1 MEIRG
6 HVDNSIA
13 NLAAGN
19 EAAREA
25 IEDAPLLDSQSSAM
39 TALLAMMQRAASS
52 DTTILLTG
60 ESGTGKTLL
69 ARQMHLWSPRRA
81 KPFVIFNCATLS
93 QQSLEREILA
103 EAVTALPM
111 GARRYREPLDG
122 AEGGT
127 VFLED
132 ISELTTALQLTL
144 VRFVEDRTLASAEGE
159 KTVDVRIIAATSRD
173 LLSHVAKHRF
183 REDLFYSLNIISL
196 RVPALRERPADILPL
211 ARRMLA
217 AAAFRYRRG
226 ELRIS
231 EEAAAAMNC
240 YRWPGN
246 VRELRNAME
255 AAAVLCE
262 GGTIAPAH
270 LPEAVSRYPP
280 GVTRPSLS
288 GASLDEIEHDH
299 IVRVLA
305 HSRTLEGAAM
315 TLGINVS
322 TLWRKRKRYKL
333 DSIIGSKG

>member
-1 MEIRG
+1 
-6 HVDNSIA
+6 
-13 NLAAGN
+13 
-19 EAAREA
+19 
-25 IEDAPLLDSQSSAM
+25 M

-93 QQSLEREILA
+93 QQSLEQELLA
-103 EAVTALPM
+103 QAVTALPM
-111 GARRYREPLDG
+111 GARRDCEPLDG

-127 VFLED
+127 VLLED
-132 ISELTTALQLTL
+132 ISELTTALQLAL
-144 VRFVEDRTLASAEGE
+144 LRFVEDRTLASAEGD

-173 LLSHVAKHRF
+173 LLSDVAEHRF

-196 RVPALRERPADILPL
+196 HVPALRQRPADILPL

-217 AAAFRYRRG
+217 AAAIRHRRG
-226 ELRIS
+226 DLRIS
-231 EEAAAAMNC
+231 AEAAAAMTC
-240 YRWPGN
+240 YRWPDN

-262 GGTIAPAH
+262 GGTITAAH
-270 LPEAVSRYPP
+270 LPEAVSRYAP
-280 GVTRPSLS
+280 GETRPTPS

-305 HSRTLEGAAM
+305 HSRTLEDAAM

-333 DSIIGSKG
+333 D